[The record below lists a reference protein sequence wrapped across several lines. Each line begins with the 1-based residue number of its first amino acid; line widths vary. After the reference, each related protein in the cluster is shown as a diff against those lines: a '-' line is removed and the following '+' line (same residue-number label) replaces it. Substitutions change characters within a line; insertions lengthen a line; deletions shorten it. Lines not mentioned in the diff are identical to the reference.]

1 MYGKKPTKSME
12 TQMDTSDILYVKEIL
27 QNAKEERDWD
37 GVDEAI
43 ETLKEFLDGDEHT
56 SLEE

>member
-1 MYGKKPTKSME
+1 ME
-12 TQMDTSDILYVKEIL
+12 PQMDTSDILYVKEIL

-43 ETLKEFLDGDEHT
+43 ETLKEFLDGDGPP
-56 SLEE
+56 LEE

>member
-1 MYGKKPTKSME
+1 MYGKKSIKNP
-12 TQMDTSDILYVKEIL
+12 MDNSDILYIKGLL

-43 ETLKEFLDGDEHT
+43 ETLKEFLDGDE
-56 SLEE
+56 SFSEE

>member
-1 MYGKKPTKSME
+1 ME
-12 TQMDTSDILYVKEIL
+12 TQMDSSDILYVKEIL

-43 ETLKEFLDGDEHT
+43 ETLREFLDGDEST
-56 SLEE
+56 LEE